1 MGQTLERRT
10 WIRQAALTIGG
21 ITLAPQLWSREQDHF
36 NQTYF
41 DKSST
46 IIRLNANENPYGPS
60 PLARKAMAD
69 AISLSNMY
77 PWEVTTQLREKIAGR
92 YGLTKENVVMGAGSS
107 EILGIVA
114 QYAALKEGNAVTAD
128 PTFGIWFTA
137 AQRGGLE
144 LIKVP
149 LTTDKKHDLQRMK
162 EKINAKTKLVYI
174 CNPNNPTGTVL
185 PTEELR
191 SFINDVSKQ
200 SLVLLDEAY
209 TEYSNEP
216 SLASM
221 VKDNPNLVIAK
232 TFSKI
237 YGLAGAR
244 VGYALAH
251 PSLISQFTD
260 LQPWANAG
268 PSAVSLAGALATL
281 DDANFL
287 STSKTKNTEC
297 REWTG
302 KLFSDL
308 GIKYIPSHTNFMYYS
323 LANQKTDLL
332 AALSADSIRAG
343 RITEENGKWS
353 RISIGTM
360 SDMQRFATIV
370 KKSF

>member
-10 WIRQAALTIGG
+10 WIRQAAITIGG
-21 ITLAPQLWSREQDHF
+21 LSVAPQLWGREQY
-36 NQTYF
+36 QF
-41 DKSST
+41 DKPSG

-60 PLARKAMAD
+60 PMAKKAMAD
-69 AISLSNMY
+69 AIGLSNMY
-77 PWEVTTQLREKIAGR
+77 PWEVTTQLREKIAAK

-149 LTTDKKHDLQRMK
+149 LTADKKHDLQRMK
-162 EKINAKTKLVYI
+162 EKISAKTKLVYI

-185 PTEELR
+185 PPDELK
-191 SFINDVSKQ
+191 SFINEVSKQ

-216 SLASM
+216 SLAALI
-221 VKDNPNLVIAK
+221 KDNPNLVIAK

-268 PSAVSLAGALATL
+268 PSAVSLAGALATME
-281 DDANFL
+281 DENFL
-287 STSKTKNTEC
+287 KQSKLKNTEC
-297 REWTG
+297 REWISTIF
-302 KLFSDL
+302 KDL
-308 GIKYIPSHTNFMYYS
+308 GIRHIPSHTNFMYYS
-323 LANQKTDLL
+323 LENQKSDLL
-332 AALSADSIRAG
+332 TALSNDGIRAG

-353 RISIGTM
+353 RVSMGTM
-360 SDMQRFATIV
+360 DDMRRFAAIV
-370 KKSF
+370 KKSFTS

>member
-1 MGQTLERRT
+1 MGQTLERRA
-10 WIRQAALTIGG
+10 WIRQAAITIGG
-21 ITLAPQLWSREQDHF
+21 ISLAPQLWSREQ
-36 NQTYF
+36 YPYGF
-41 DKSST
+41 DKPSAM
-46 IIRLNANENPYGPS
+46 IRLNANENPYGPS

-69 AISLSNMY
+69 AISSSNLY
-77 PWEVTTQLREKIAGR
+77 PWEVTTQLREKIAAK

-107 EILGIVA
+107 EILGIMA
-114 QYAALKEGNAVTAD
+114 QYAALKDGNAVTAD

-162 EKINAKTKLVYI
+162 EKVTAKTKLVYV

-185 PTEELR
+185 PPNELR
-191 SFINDVSKQ
+191 AFINDVSRD

-209 TEYSNEP
+209 TEYSDEP
-216 SLASM
+216 SLAAM
-221 VKDNPNLVIAK
+221 VKDNANLVIAK

-251 PSLISQFTD
+251 PSMITQLTE

-281 DDANFL
+281 NDESFL
-287 STSKTKNTEC
+287 KMSKAKNKEC
-297 REWTG
+297 RDHIG
-302 KLFSDL
+302 KVFNDL
-308 GIKYIPSHTNFMYYS
+308 GVKYIPSHTNFMYYS
-323 LANQKTDLL
+323 LANQKSDLL
-332 AALSADSIRAG
+332 AALAENNIRGG

-353 RISIGTM
+353 RISIGTKD
-360 SDMQRFATIV
+360 DMDRFAFVV
-370 KKSF
+370 KKSFT